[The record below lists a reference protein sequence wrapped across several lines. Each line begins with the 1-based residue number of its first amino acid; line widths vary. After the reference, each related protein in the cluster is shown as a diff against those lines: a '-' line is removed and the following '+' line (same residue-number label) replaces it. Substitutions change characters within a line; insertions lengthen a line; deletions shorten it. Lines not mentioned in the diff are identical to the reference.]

1 MKLIQLYGDR
11 GLTIVK
17 GEAQYVWDIEGRRYL
32 DFHTGIG
39 VAFLGHRNPIILEYL
54 KNQLENISIL
64 STSFSTPI
72 KDEMLQALDR
82 VKPDKMDNAML
93 LNSGTEAV
101 EAALKTAR
109 KITGR
114 KKIIAFKNAFHGR
127 TAGSLSVTWNKK
139 YREPFEPLVGPVE
152 FLTFNNI
159 EDLSKIDNE
168 TAAVIVE
175 PIQGESGVIPAN
187 IEFMKALKEKT
198 ENTGSLLIFD
208 EIQTGFGRTG
218 KLWAYKHYNIVPDI
232 LTAGKAIGG
241 GFPVSVVFLPDHIA
255 NKLEEGDH
263 GSTYGGNPMAMAAVT
278 AACKVIEKENVVE
291 QANQKG
297 QQFSNILVKN
307 LADLKVVRE
316 VRGKGLMIGID
327 IRFQP
332 GQVLKYL
339 QEKGILAVKAGSTV
353 IRFLPSYLITY
364 ENMEEASNVLREGL
378 LKIENKAVSS

>member
-1 MKLIQLYGDR
+1 M
-11 GLTIVK
+11 
-17 GEAQYVWDIEGRRYL
+17 
-32 DFHTGIG
+32 
-39 VAFLGHRNPIILEYL
+39 
-54 KNQLENISIL
+54 
-64 STSFSTPI
+64 
-72 KDEMLQALDR
+72 
-82 VKPDKMDNAML
+82 
-93 LNSGTEAV
+93 
-101 EAALKTAR
+101 
-109 KITGR
+109 
-114 KKIIAFKNAFHGR
+114 
-127 TAGSLSVTWNKK
+127 
-139 YREPFEPLVGPVE
+139 
-152 FLTFNNI
+152 
-159 EDLSKIDNE
+159 
-168 TAAVIVE
+168 
-175 PIQGESGVIPAN
+175 
-187 IEFMKALKEKT
+187 
-198 ENTGSLLIFD
+198 
-208 EIQTGFGRTG
+208 
-218 KLWAYKHYNIVPDI
+218 
-232 LTAGKAIGG
+232 
-241 GFPVSVVFLPDHIA
+241 VFLPDHIA